1 MDETLIIGIIILF
14 TLFNKK
20 SSTEKF
26 TNKYN
31 VKAKISE
38 TPNEIRKGLM
48 FIKNKLPENHGML
61 FKMKRKSIHSF
72 WMKNTYIPL
81 DMIFINK
88 DGKVIGFKKNRKP
101 LSLKSSSIGKPSDY
115 VLEMNGGWVD
125 KVGLK
130 EGDTILINEINKF

>member
-1 MDETLIIGIIILF
+1 MDEILIIGIIILF
-14 TLFNKK
+14 TLFNQKK
-20 SSTEKF
+20 YEKF
-26 TNKYN
+26 TNKYQ
-31 VKAKISE
+31 VKAKISR

-48 FIKNKLPENHGML
+48 FIKNKLSENHGML
-61 FKMKRKSIHSF
+61 FKMKTKSIHSF

-88 DGKVIGFKKNRKP
+88 DGKVVGFKKNRKP

-115 VLEMNGGWVD
+115 VLEMNGGWSD

-130 EGDTILINEINKF
+130 IGDTILINEIYN